1 MGQSCEPICDWP
13 TILLRLYLAPRDA
26 ASECAP
32 CRLAG
37 QIKAGQVGEDLAGVG
52 LSQFVD
58 NVDKPYL
65 LYNSL

>member
-1 MGQSCEPICDWP
+1 M
-13 TILLRLYLAPRDA
+13 APRDA
-26 ASECAP
+26 ASECAA
-32 CRLAG
+32 CRLTG
-37 QIKAGQVGEDLAGVG
+37 QIKARQVGEDLARVG